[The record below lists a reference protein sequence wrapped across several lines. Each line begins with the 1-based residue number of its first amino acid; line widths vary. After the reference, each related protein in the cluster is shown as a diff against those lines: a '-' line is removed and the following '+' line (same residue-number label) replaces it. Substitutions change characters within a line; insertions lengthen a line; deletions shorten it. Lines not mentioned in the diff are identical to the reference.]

1 MQSGCLQEQLR
12 LEKLLEEEK
21 LLTFKPQINPYPDV
35 QPRLSLR
42 NPDAYLQQVR
52 SKEAAR
58 MALQLEMRR
67 QREVTCR
74 VWNLA
79 CMCADVAGI
88 KLFTAWKREGS
99 IAWFAA
105 ADQTCGHRWLSSN
118 AAVCVVEVRLTTSEK
133 LRWTKLDRL
142 STCSTVTADPQQLCS
157 NVSKVLAAFAAIALP
172 AARPSSPYLCS
183 FSPGHTAQAQL

>member
-1 MQSGCLQEQLR
+1 MQFGGLQEQLR

-67 QREVTCR
+67 QKEVSCR
-74 VWNLA
+74 AWRRLA
-79 CMCADVAGI
+79 WLCACEDKACTG
-88 KLFTAWKREGS
+88 WG
-99 IAWFAA
+99 
-105 ADQTCGHRWLSSN
+105 G
-118 AAVCVVEVRLTTSEK
+118 
-133 LRWTKLDRL
+133 
-142 STCSTVTADPQQLCS
+142 
-157 NVSKVLAAFAAIALP
+157 
-172 AARPSSPYLCS
+172 
-183 FSPGHTAQAQL
+183 G